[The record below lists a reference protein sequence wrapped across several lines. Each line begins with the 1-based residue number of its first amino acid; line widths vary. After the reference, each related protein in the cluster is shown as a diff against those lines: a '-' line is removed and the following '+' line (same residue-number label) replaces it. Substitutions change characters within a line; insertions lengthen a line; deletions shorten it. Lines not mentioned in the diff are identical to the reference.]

1 MVSFFSTSQF
11 LNFCIFTVIDNGH
24 GQRYFIRE
32 ITVSDIK
39 EKLKEMLVKRLKLK
53 MTAQD
58 IKDDVPLFGE
68 GGLGL
73 DSIDALELVV
83 GLQKE
88 FNVVIN
94 DKSVAEKVLVS
105 VNSIVGFI
113 EEK

>member
-1 MVSFFSTSQF
+1 M
-11 LNFCIFTVIDNGH
+11 
-24 GQRYFIRE
+24 
-32 ITVSDIK
+32 SDIK

-53 MTAQD
+53 MEAKAIGDNTA
-58 IKDDVPLFGE
+58 LFGE

-94 DKSVAEKVLVS
+94 DKAVAEKVLIS
-105 VNSIVGFI
+105 VNTIADFI
-113 EEK
+113 EGAKT